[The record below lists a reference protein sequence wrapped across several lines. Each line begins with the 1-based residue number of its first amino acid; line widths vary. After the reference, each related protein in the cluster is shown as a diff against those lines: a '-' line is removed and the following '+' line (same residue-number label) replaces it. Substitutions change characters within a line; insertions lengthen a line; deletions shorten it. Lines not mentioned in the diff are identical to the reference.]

1 MKRIWWI
8 VLFVHTCDAY
18 KHLSVSVEKSK
29 EEKFYN
35 FMESGEE
42 ISKIGDVKILNA
54 EEMKGDNIQKV
65 EISNLTVDY
74 VPVILKQFPE
84 VLALGMRYVGKV
96 DLTKLIL
103 KQ

>member
-1 MKRIWWI
+1 MKKMWWI
-8 VLFVHTCDAY
+8 VLLVYTCDAY
-18 KHLSVSVEKSK
+18 KNLSVLVKKSK
-29 EEKFYN
+29 EEKIYSFV
-35 FMESGEE
+35 EVGKD
-42 ISKIGDVKILNA
+42 ILKLGDVKILNA
-54 EEMKGDNIQKV
+54 EEMKGDDIQKV